1 MKKNTTI
8 NSTPAIVAIL
18 IIFWIAYFQ
27 ILPES
32 IADTQKRVKIEKL
45 YMHYKKDFPEV
56 QEMTPRE
63 AIELTK
69 TGKVIF
75 IDVREPNEQ
84 SVSRLPGAI
93 TADLFLENPER
104 YDDYIKIGYC
114 TIGYRSGIFA
124 QELHQR
130 GIPVYNLR
138 GGLLA
143 WVHDGGK
150 VYAGTEETKRIHVY
164 GQKWDLGPD
173 SYEAVW

>member
-1 MKKNTTI
+1 MKMNTKRYSAT
-8 NSTPAIVAIL
+8 AIVALL
-18 IIFWIAYFQ
+18 IIFWITCFQ

-32 IADTQKRVKIEKL
+32 MAGAQKLDKIEKL
-45 YMHYKKDFPEV
+45 YMHYKEKFPEV
-56 QEMTPRE
+56 PDVTPRE
-63 AIELTK
+63 AMELTT

-75 IDVREPNEQ
+75 IDVRGPNEQ
-84 SVSRLPGAI
+84 RVSRLPGAI
-93 TADLFLENPER
+93 TADFFLEDPDR
-104 YDDYIKIGYC
+104 YRDYIKIGYC

-143 WVHDGGK
+143 WVHAGGK
-150 VYAGTEETKRIHVY
+150 VYAGAEETKRIHVY
-164 GQKWDLGPD
+164 GPEWDLGPG